1 MTHYSRPDELVF
13 ASGAKPGEV
22 QGFPDIPRGW
32 GVAYDQTAGI
42 PPMEWFNALFKRGD
56 EGLRYLLQS
65 LRVDLA
71 SEGIDVTV
79 VSPGFVD
86 TPLTQRND
94 FPMPMRWPVERAARY
109 IAERLERR
117 PLDIAFPRPFILT
130 LGLLGSLPARLRLA
144 IGKRLSRNGAPS

>member
-56 EGLRYLLQS
+56 EGLRYLLQRGIADWS
-65 LRVDLA
+65 ATEDYPVDAHVQEGVRSGRPRWQILA
-71 SEGIDVTV
+71 SGRR
-79 VSPGFVD
+79 S
-86 TPLTQRND
+86 TPANG
-94 FPMPMRWPVERAARY
+94 W
-109 IAERLERR
+109 RR
-117 PLDIAFPRPFILT
+117 R
-130 LGLLGSLPARLRLA
+130 
-144 IGKRLSRNGAPS
+144 